1 MGQNINKIKS
11 RMSSITGAYKVT
23 SAMKL
28 VSSVKLKTWRYRMLA
43 NKEFADALGQA
54 SDQVFKYID
63 NVKSPLLEINEKA
76 DKNLYLIVSSSLG
89 LCGSYNTNIF
99 KLADETVNPN
109 DEAIILGRKG
119 IVHYKNSGFTILDE
133 FSDYANARDRGA
145 IRRIVN
151 YLVEQ
156 YSTGTYRQIHL
167 IYTSYKNPIV
177 FVPKDVVFLPLSL
190 ERNDNNVGYPPL
202 LEPNK
207 QTLFDTLTP
216 FYLENRLYSYL
227 LESEVCEQASRSNA
241 MENATKNAEELLDQ
255 LQIEFAKAR
264 QGAIT
269 QELIEIV
276 GAAESL

>member
-11 RMSSITGAYKVT
+11 RMGSVTGAYKVT

-43 NKEFADALGQA
+43 NKEFTEAINEA

-63 NVKSPLLEINEKA
+63 NVSSPLLEMNEKA
-76 DKNLYLIVSSSLG
+76 NKNLYVIVSSSLG

-99 KLADETVNPN
+99 KLADEKVNPN

-119 IVHYKNSGFTILDE
+119 FVHYKNGGFTILDK
-133 FSDYANARDRGA
+133 FADYKNARDRGA
-145 IRRIVN
+145 IRRMVRF
-151 YLVEQ
+151 LVDE
-156 YSTGTYRQIHL
+156 YIKGEYRQIHL
-167 IYTSYKNPIV
+167 IYTSYKNPIT
-177 FVPKDVVFLPLSL
+177 FIPTDINFLPLSL
-190 ERNDNNVGYPPL
+190 NREEGYVGYPPL
-202 LEPNK
+202 LEPTK
-207 QTLFDTLTP
+207 QKLFDTLTP

>member
-11 RMSSITGAYKVT
+11 RMGSVTGAYKVT

-43 NKEFADALGQA
+43 NKEFTEAINEA

-63 NVKSPLLEINEKA
+63 NVSSPLLEINEKA
-76 DKNLYLIVSSSLG
+76 NKNLYVIVSSSLG

-99 KLADETVNPN
+99 KLADEKVNPN

-119 IVHYKNSGFTILDE
+119 FVHYKNGGFTILDK
-133 FSDYANARDRGA
+133 FLDYTNARDRGA
-145 IRRIVN
+145 IRRMVHF
-151 YLVEQ
+151 LVDE
-156 YSTGTYRQIHL
+156 YIKGEYRQIHL
-167 IYTSYKNPIV
+167 IYTSYKNPIT
-177 FVPKDVVFLPLSL
+177 FIPTDINFLPLSL
-190 ERNDNNVGYPPL
+190 NREEGYVGYPPL
-202 LEPNK
+202 LEPTK
-207 QTLFDTLTP
+207 QKLFDTLTP

>member
-11 RMSSITGAYKVT
+11 RMSSVTGAYKVT

-43 NKEFADALGQA
+43 NKEFTEAVEQA

-63 NVKSPLLEINEKA
+63 NVSSPLLNSNDKA
-76 DKNLYLIVSSSLG
+76 DKNLYVIVSSSLG

-109 DEAIILGRKG
+109 DEAIILGKKG
-119 IVHYKNSGFTILDE
+119 FVHYKNGVFTVLDK
-133 FSDYANARDRGA
+133 FSDYTNARDRGA
-145 IRRIVN
+145 IKRMVHF
-151 YLVEQ
+151 LVDE
-156 YSTGTYRQIHL
+156 YTKGEYRQIHL
-167 IYTSYKNPIV
+167 IYTSYKNPIT
-177 FVPKDVVFLPLSL
+177 FIPTDINFLPLSL
-190 ERNDNNVGYPPL
+190 NREAGYVGYGPL
-202 LEPNK
+202 LEPTK
-207 QTLFDTLTP
+207 QKLFDTLTP

-227 LESEVCEQASRSNA
+227 LESEVCEQAARSNA
-241 MENATKNAEELLDQ
+241 MENATNNAEELLDQ

-276 GAAESL
+276 GAAETL

>member
-11 RMSSITGAYKVT
+11 RMGSVTGAYKVT
-23 SAMKL
+23 SAMNL

-43 NKEFADALGQA
+43 NKEFTEAINEA

-63 NVKSPLLEINEKA
+63 NVSSPLLEMNEKA
-76 DKNLYLIVSSSLG
+76 NKNLYVIVSSSLG

-99 KLADETVNPN
+99 KLADEKVNPN

-119 IVHYKNSGFTILDE
+119 FVHYKNGGFTILDK
-133 FSDYANARDRGA
+133 FLDYKNARDRGA
-145 IRRIVN
+145 IRRMVRF
-151 YLVEQ
+151 LVDE
-156 YSTGTYRQIHL
+156 YIKGEYRQIHL
-167 IYTSYKNPIV
+167 IYTSYKNPIT
-177 FVPKDVVFLPLSL
+177 FIPTDINFLPLSL
-190 ERNDNNVGYPPL
+190 SREEGYVGYPPL
-202 LEPNK
+202 LEPTK
-207 QTLFDTLTP
+207 QKLFDTLTP

>member
-1 MGQNINKIKS
+1 MGQNINKIKN
-11 RMSSITGAYKVT
+11 RMGSITGAYKVT

-43 NKEFADALGQA
+43 NKEYTEAINEA
-54 SDQVFKYID
+54 SDQVFKYVD
-63 NVKSPLLEINEKA
+63 NVSSPLLEINEKA
-76 DKNLYLIVSSSLG
+76 DKNLYIIISSSLG
-89 LCGSYNTNIF
+89 LCGSYNTNVF

-109 DEAIILGRKG
+109 DEAILLGKKG
-119 IVHYKNSGFTILDE
+119 TVHYKNGEFIVLNEFQDFT
-133 FSDYANARDRGA
+133 SARDRGY
-145 IRRIVN
+145 IRRIINFIVSK
-151 YLVEQ
+151 YIEGE
-156 YSTGTYRQIHL
+156 YKQIHL
-167 IYTSYKNPIV
+167 IYTSYKNPIT
-177 FVPKDVVFLPLSL
+177 FVPKDAVILPLSL
-190 ERNDNNVGYPPL
+190 DREDNFVGYPPL
-202 LEPNK
+202 LEPTK
-207 QTLFDTLTP
+207 QKLFDSLAP
-216 FYLENRLYSYL
+216 FYLENKLYSYI

>member
-11 RMSSITGAYKVT
+11 RMGSVTGAYKVT

-43 NKEFADALGQA
+43 NKEFTEAINEA

-63 NVKSPLLEINEKA
+63 NVSSPLLEMNEKA
-76 DKNLYLIVSSSLG
+76 NKNLYVIVSSSLG

-99 KLADETVNPN
+99 KLADEKVNPN

-119 IVHYKNSGFTILDE
+119 FVHYKNGGFTILDK
-133 FSDYANARDRGA
+133 FLDYKNARDRGA
-145 IRRIVN
+145 IRRMVR
-151 YLVEQ
+151 YLVDE
-156 YSTGTYRQIHL
+156 YIKGEYRQIHL
-167 IYTSYKNPIV
+167 IYTSYKNPIT
-177 FVPKDVVFLPLSL
+177 FIPTDINFLPLSL
-190 ERNDNNVGYPPL
+190 NREEGYVGYPPL
-202 LEPNK
+202 LEPTK
-207 QTLFDTLTP
+207 QKLFDTLTP

>member
-11 RMSSITGAYKVT
+11 RMSSVTGAYKVT

-43 NKEFADALGQA
+43 NKEFTEAVNQA

-63 NVKSPLLEINEKA
+63 HVSSPLLESNEKA
-76 DKNLYLIVSSSLG
+76 NKNLYVIVSSSLG

-109 DEAIILGRKG
+109 DEAIILGKKG
-119 IVHYKNSGFTILDE
+119 FVHYKNGAFTVLDK
-133 FSDYANARDRGA
+133 FTDYMNARDRGA
-145 IRRIVN
+145 IRRMVRF
-151 YLVEQ
+151 LVEE
-156 YSTGTYRQIHL
+156 YSKGEYRQIHL
-167 IYTSYKNPIV
+167 IYTSYKNPIT
-177 FVPKDVVFLPLSL
+177 FIPTDVNFLPLSL
-190 ERNDNNVGYPPL
+190 NRDEGYVGYPPL

-207 QTLFDTLTP
+207 QQLFDTLTP

-241 MENATKNAEELLDQ
+241 MENATNNAEELLDQ

>member
-1 MGQNINKIKS
+1 MSQNINKIKN
-11 RMSSITGAYKVT
+11 RMGSITGAYKVT

-43 NKEFADALGQA
+43 NKEYAEAINLA
-54 SDQVFKYID
+54 SEEVFKYVDGIQ
-63 NVKSPLLEINEKA
+63 SPLLEENNKVER
-76 DKNLYLIVSSSLG
+76 NLYVIVSSSLG

-99 KLADETVNPN
+99 KLADTTLHKD
-109 DEAIILGRKG
+109 DEAVVLGKKG
-119 IVHYKNSGFTILDE
+119 FIHYKNGEFKIFDE
-133 FSDYANARDRGA
+133 FQDYNNARDRGA
-145 IRRIVN
+145 IRRMVN
-151 YLVEQ
+151 FLVGE
-156 YSTGTYRQIHL
+156 YSRGAYHQIHL
-167 IYTSYKNPIV
+167 IYTMYKNPIT
-177 FVPKDVVFLPLSL
+177 FVPTDVTFLPLSL
-190 ERNDNNVGYPPL
+190 DRSNNNVGYPPL

-207 QTLFDTLTP
+207 EKLFNKLAP
-216 FYLENRLYSYL
+216 FYLENRLYSLL

-255 LQIEFAKAR
+255 LRIEFAKAR

>member
-1 MGQNINKIKS
+1 MGQNINKIKN

-43 NKEFADALGQA
+43 NKEYTESINEAAG
-54 SDQVFKYID
+54 QVFKYVD

-76 DKNLYLIVSSSLG
+76 EKNLYVIVSSSLG
-89 LCGSYNTNIF
+89 LCGSYNTNVY

-109 DEAIILGRKG
+109 DEAIVLGKKG
-119 IVHYKNSGFTILDE
+119 FVHYKNGEFKVLDQFTD
-133 FSDYANARDRGA
+133 FTSARDRGS
-145 IRRIVN
+145 IRRIVHF
-151 YLVEQ
+151 LVDE
-156 YSTGTYRQIHL
+156 YTKGEYKQIHL
-167 IYTSYKNPIV
+167 IYTSYKNPIM
-177 FVPKDVVFLPLSL
+177 FVPKDEVFLPLSL
-190 ERNDNNVGYPPL
+190 NRDEAYVGYPPL
-202 LEPNK
+202 LEPTK
-207 QTLFDTLTP
+207 QKLFETLAP
-216 FYLENRLYSYL
+216 FYLENKLYSYL
-227 LESEVCEQASRSNA
+227 LESEVCEQAARSNA

>member
-1 MGQNINKIKS
+1 MGQNINKIKN

-43 NKEFADALGQA
+43 NKEYTEAINDASG
-54 SDQVFKYID
+54 QVFKYID
-63 NVKSPLLEINEKA
+63 DVSSPLLETNEKA
-76 DKNLYLIVSSSLG
+76 NKNLYVIVSSSLG
-89 LCGSYNTNIF
+89 LCGSYNTNIY
-99 KLADETVNPN
+99 KLADQAINPN
-109 DEAIILGRKG
+109 DEAIILGKKG
-119 IVHYKNSGFTILDE
+119 FVHYKGGRFNVLDK
-133 FSDYANARDRGA
+133 FNDYQNARDRGA
-145 IRRIVN
+145 IRRMISFLTSE
-151 YLVEQ
+151 YAKGE
-156 YSTGTYRQIHL
+156 YRQIHL
-167 IYTSYKNPIV
+167 IYTSYKNPIM
-177 FVPKDVVFLPLSL
+177 FIPKDVTFLPLSL
-190 ERNDNNVGYPPL
+190 NREESYVGYPPL
-202 LEPNK
+202 LEPTK
-207 QTLFDTLTP
+207 QKLFETLTP

-227 LESEVCEQASRSNA
+227 LESEVCEQAARSNA

>member
-11 RMSSITGAYKVT
+11 RMGSVTGAYKVT

-43 NKEFADALGQA
+43 NKEFTEAINEA

-63 NVKSPLLEINEKA
+63 NVSSPLLEMNEKA
-76 DKNLYLIVSSSLG
+76 NKNLYVIVSSSLG

-99 KLADETVNPN
+99 KLADEKVNPN

-119 IVHYKNSGFTILDE
+119 FVHYKNGGFTILDK
-133 FSDYANARDRGA
+133 FLDYTNARDRGA
-145 IRRIVN
+145 IRRMVHF
-151 YLVEQ
+151 LVDE
-156 YSTGTYRQIHL
+156 YIKGEYRQIHL
-167 IYTSYKNPIV
+167 IYTSYKNPIT
-177 FVPKDVVFLPLSL
+177 FIPTDINFLPLSL
-190 ERNDNNVGYPPL
+190 NREEGYVGYPPL
-202 LEPNK
+202 LEPTK
-207 QTLFDTLTP
+207 QKLFDTLTP

>member
-11 RMSSITGAYKVT
+11 RMGSVTGAYKVT

-43 NKEFADALGQA
+43 NKEFTEAINEA

-63 NVKSPLLEINEKA
+63 NVSSPLLEINEKA
-76 DKNLYLIVSSSLG
+76 NKNLYVIVSSSLG

-99 KLADETVNPN
+99 KLADEKVNPN

-119 IVHYKNSGFTILDE
+119 FVHYKNGGFTILDK
-133 FSDYANARDRGA
+133 FADYTNARDRGA
-145 IRRIVN
+145 IRRMVHF
-151 YLVEQ
+151 LVDE
-156 YSTGTYRQIHL
+156 YIKGEYRQIHL
-167 IYTSYKNPIV
+167 IYTSYKNPIT
-177 FVPKDVVFLPLSL
+177 FIPTDINFLPLSL
-190 ERNDNNVGYPPL
+190 NREEGYVGYPPL

-207 QTLFDTLTP
+207 QKLFDTLTP